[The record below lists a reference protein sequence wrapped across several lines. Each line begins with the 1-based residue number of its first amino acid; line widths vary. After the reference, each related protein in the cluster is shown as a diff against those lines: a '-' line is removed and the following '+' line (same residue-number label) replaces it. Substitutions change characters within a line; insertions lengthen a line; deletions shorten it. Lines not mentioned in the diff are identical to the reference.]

1 MIVARALSTSP
12 FAPGDDFLPRHMGSQ
27 GATKQM
33 MLDYIGFSSL
43 EELTESTVPSQIRM
57 EGRLDLDPPQTESEA
72 INKLKTMLSK
82 NKVYKSFIGAGYYE
96 TITPPVILRNVRIL
110 RFINIFL
117 LP

>member
-27 GATKQM
+27 GAAKQM

-72 INKLKTMLSK
+72 INNLNRL
-82 NKVYKSFIGAGYYE
+82 G
-96 TITPPVILRNVRIL
+96 LRKIAHPI
-110 RFINIFL
+110 INHRQAHNEHQDFTHCC
-117 LP
+117 